1 MDVKLAAAYKI
12 GSSSMVTYIATSSH
26 SHIHEEKLSSSI
38 ANMINSE
45 ATYATNMLVEVKLV
59 GGLPKTYTYS
69 LTAAKGAGVMDHK
82 WDLHVEGEAGK
93 LCVTGALT
101 LPVHG
106 VKKFTYTNKIGFGA
120 TCTQHVI
127 TMTGFTIT
135 SEKQKAYS
143 MVSEAAKKCAS
154 LTAEVTPTPKHT
166 FARSPRLTTS

>member
-1 MDVKLAAAYKI
+1 
-12 GSSSMVTYIATSSH
+12 MVTYIATSSH
-26 SHIHEEKLSSSI
+26 SHIHEEKLTSSI

-45 ATYATNMLVEVKLV
+45 ATYATNMLVEVKLM

-166 FARSPRLTTS
+166 FARSPRPTTS